1 VCPADGAPLV
11 LGFTPGAAATEGE
24 PQRPL
29 TVLVPGLGLDDRAW
43 AFVRDKLHRPV
54 RTVFLPALGRRS
66 SPGMDL
72 GVERQADRLL
82 RQLTMDGAN
91 AVVLVGHSASCAV
104 VVEAAARSPIVVGLV
119 LIGPVTDPREWT
131 WPSMVGQWLRTA
143 RHERPW
149 ELRVLVPQY
158 WRAGAPTMARGMDA
172 MRWYRTDLA
181 LARLDLPV
189 VVVRG
194 GKDRIAGAHWSRTLA
209 AIARGRLQTVWGAG
223 HMVPLTHPEAVVLA
237 VHEVGSA
244 VRKAAQSKALPRQ
257 SHARSGG

>member
-1 VCPADGAPLV
+1 MRQPEV
-11 LGFTPGAAATEGE
+11 TATEDAR
-24 PQRPL
+24 QRPL

-43 AFVRDKLHRPV
+43 AFVRDQLHRPV

-66 SPGMDL
+66 SPGTDL

-82 RQLTMDGAN
+82 RELTMDGAN

-104 VVEAAARSPIVVGLV
+104 VVEAASRSPIVVGLV

-131 WPSMVGQWLRTA
+131 WPSMVRQWLRTA
-143 RHERPW
+143 RHEHLW
-149 ELRVLVPQY
+149 ELRMLVPQY
-158 WRAGAPTMARGMDA
+158 WRAGASTMARGMDA

-181 LARLDLPV
+181 LARLDVPV

-194 GKDRIAGAHWSRTLA
+194 GKDRIAGADWSRTLA

-223 HMVPLTHPEAVVLA
+223 HMVPLTHPEAVVTA

-244 VRKAAQSKALPRQ
+244 ARKTAQFEALPHQ
-257 SHARSGG
+257 SQAHSSPDEEQGAVPP